1 MVMLGQLGLTI
12 LVWASLKA
20 RQDKKNKEL
29 RAKED
34 SRWAVYNH
42 FVGNIEERVSLINKN
57 VTENKRRD
65 DFNWEQYA
73 DLVDSFNKSLGI
85 IENSRQRIGLLESD
99 YTRVSNKL
107 KRLTPA
113 KPKTN
118 TARTQTT
125 KTKK

>member
-1 MVMLGQLGLTI
+1 MIIEILMLGQLGLTV

-20 RQDKKNKEL
+20 RQDKK
-29 RAKED
+29 
-34 SRWAVYNH
+34 
-42 FVGNIEERVSLINKN
+42 IEGLKCSYEEEILLNRKQFNDY
-57 VTENKRRD
+57 RRLS
-65 DFNWEQYA
+65 NEYI
-73 DLVDSFNKSLGI
+73 S
-85 IENSRQRIGLLESD
+85 NSRNRISLLESD

-118 TARTQTT
+118 TVNKTQTT